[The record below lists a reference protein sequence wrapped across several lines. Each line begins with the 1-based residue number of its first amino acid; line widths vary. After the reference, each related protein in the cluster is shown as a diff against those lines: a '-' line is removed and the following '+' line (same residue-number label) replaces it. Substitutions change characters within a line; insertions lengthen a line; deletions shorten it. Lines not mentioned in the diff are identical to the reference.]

1 MLNVESVQNRPA
13 FYGSITDRHLFREV
27 SDRHSFRE
35 VFPVEGRSTR
45 ERVR

>member
-1 MLNVESVQNRPA
+1 MLNVESVQNGPA